1 MRADLTTDLYTEVE
15 LKQEDKYEER
25 LKLYYLNID
34 MICDLSF

>member
-1 MRADLTTDLYTEVE
+1 MRADLTTDLYTEAE